1 MKGRNQGRGSNLPR
15 GNRNCVESRPS
26 NNEIS
31 VPILT
36 WSTNFTQN
44 NLRIWKEQME
54 NFAMNKYGHFGLL
67 FQTNEYYIPEEIE
80 YPSNLDD
87 GSDPLSQENDPGGF
101 LADDYRSQIKTRRE
115 HIKKME
121 MDRLPLYAFMYS
133 KLSPQS
139 KTALMRELM
148 NQRMFWRFGYQFKRH
163 T

>member
-1 MKGRNQGRGSNLPR
+1 M
-15 GNRNCVESRPS
+15 ESRPS

-54 NFAMNKYGHFGLL
+54 NYAMNKYGYLGLL
-67 FQTNEYYIPEEIE
+67 FQTNEYYVPEEVE
-80 YPSNLDD
+80 YPSNLN
-87 GSDPLSQENDPGGF
+87 GSDPLSEENDPGGF
-101 LADDYRSQIKTRRE
+101 LADDYKSQIRSRRE
-115 HIKKME
+115 YIKKME

-139 KTALMRELM
+139 KTALMREDTW
-148 NQRMFWRFGYQFKRH
+148 NDIDQSKDVGAVVINSSDTPRWK
-163 T
+163 